1 MRYPLSAP
9 ARRASFGLRLSCVLV
24 FTCVLA
30 ACGGGDGAGGGEGGG
45 QQAGQQQQPPVPV
58 DVKTVIPHTVDI
70 MSEYPGR
77 VRGRRTVEVR
87 ARVEGILEK
96 RFYNEGEIV
105 EQGDMLFTIDPRPF
119 QAVVNQ
125 RKAELSSAK
134 ATLNQAQ
141 RNWARVRRLYE
152 VDAVSEAERDD
163 SLSQLETARA
173 SVEQAQANL
182 DAAQIDLGYT
192 TVEAPLTGVTSLRD
206 VDEGALVSSGT
217 QLTTITQ
224 LDPVQV
230 LFALPEDDA
239 IARNKALAAMGAR
252 STNERTRE
260 ATIILPDGDEFP
272 AKGVVDFT
280 QSTIN
285 PETGTVQ
292 LRAVVENA
300 NNALMPGRYVRARI
314 RLDTRHNAVVVPNV
328 AVSDG
333 EQQTQVYVVG
343 DDGKAKAVKVQL
355 GPDVENGRLVESGL
369 SGGEQVI
376 VSGLG
381 QLKPG
386 AAVKVKPEQE
396 DTSGASAEG
405 GSQGSSQGSNQGDAG
420 QSDTSDGDQP
430 VGQSADAHNGN
441 EHNAVVGIDTHD
453 LRLSPREPLQG
464 MNQPRASSGARQ
476 AYRTDDAYA
485 ANVGRGS

>member
-1 MRYPLSAP
+1 MRHSYSAP
-9 ARRASFGLRLSCVLV
+9 ARGGSLGLRASWMLALTVA
-24 FTCVLA
+24 LA
-30 ACGGGDGAGGGEGGG
+30 ACGGESPQG
-45 QQAGQQQQPPVPV
+45 QQQQQQPPVPV
-58 DVKTVIPHTVDI
+58 DVKTVIPHTVDV

-87 ARVEGILEK
+87 ARVEGILER

-105 EQGDMLFTIDPRPF
+105 EKGDMLFTIDPKPF

-125 RKAELSSAK
+125 RKAELASAK
-134 ATLNQAQ
+134 ASLNQAQ
-141 RNWARVRRLYE
+141 RTWDRVRRLYE

-163 SLSQLETARA
+163 SLSQLETAQA
-173 SVEQAQANL
+173 SVQQAQANL

-192 TVEAPLTGVTSLRD
+192 KVEAPLTGVTSLRD
-206 VDEGALVSSGT
+206 VDEGALVSNGT

-239 IARNKALAAMGAR
+239 IARRTALAAMGGQ
-252 STNERTRE
+252 TTDERTRE
-260 ATIILPDGDEFP
+260 ATIILPDGSEFP
-272 AKGVVDFT
+272 VKGVVDFT

-292 LRAVVENA
+292 LRAVVKNT
-300 NNALMPGRYVRARI
+300 NNALMPGRYVRTRI

-333 EQQTQVYVVG
+333 DQQPQVFIVDG
-343 DDGKAKAVKVQL
+343 DGKAKAVSVEL
-355 GPDVENGRLVESGL
+355 GPAVEEGRLIDSGL
-369 SGGEQVI
+369 EGGEQVI

-381 QLKPG
+381 QVKPG
-386 AAVKVKPEQE
+386 AAVKVKAGDESSGG
-396 DTSGASAEG
+396 DTSPNRQKPGSAGDENGQG
-405 GSQGSSQGSNQGDAG
+405 GSNGETTGE
-420 QSDTSDGDQP
+420 
-430 VGQSADAHNGN
+430 SADSNGN
-441 EHNAVVGIDTHD
+441 SAGAKAIAGIDNAS
-453 LRLSPREPLQG
+453 LRLRFSPREPLQR
-464 MNQPRASSGARQ
+464 MPQRRSRSSARLDYP
-476 AYRTDDAYA
+476 ADNAYA

>member
-1 MRYPLSAP
+1 MRHSYSAP
-9 ARRASFGLRLSCVLV
+9 ARGGSFGLRASWMLALTVA
-24 FTCVLA
+24 LA
-30 ACGGGDGAGGGEGGG
+30 ACGGESPQG
-45 QQAGQQQQPPVPV
+45 QQQQQQPPVPV
-58 DVKTVIPHTVDI
+58 DVKTVIPHTVDV

-87 ARVEGILEK
+87 ARVEGILER

-105 EQGDMLFTIDPRPF
+105 EKGDMLFTIDPKPF

-125 RKAELSSAK
+125 RKAELASAK
-134 ATLNQAQ
+134 ASLNQAQ
-141 RNWARVRRLYE
+141 RTWNRVRRLYE

-163 SLSQLETARA
+163 SLSQLETSRA
-173 SVEQAQANL
+173 MVQQAQANL

-192 TVEAPLTGVTSLRD
+192 KVEAPLTGVTSLRD

-224 LDPVQV
+224 LDPVQI

-239 IARNKALAAMGAR
+239 IARRTALAAMGNR
-252 STNERTRE
+252 STDERTRE
-260 ATIILPDGDEFP
+260 ATIILPDGSEFP
-272 AKGVVDFT
+272 VKGVVDFT

-292 LRAVVENA
+292 LRAVVKNT

-314 RLDTRHNAVVVPNV
+314 RLDTRNNAIVVPNI

-333 EQQTQVYVVG
+333 EQQTQVFIVE
-343 DDGKAKAVKVQL
+343 DGKAKPVSVEL
-355 GPDVENGRLVESGL
+355 GPVVEEGRLVESGL

-381 QLKPG
+381 QVKPG
-386 AAVKVKPEQE
+386 ASVKAEPENA
-396 DTSGASAEG
+396 SNGA
-405 GSQGSSQGSNQGDAG
+405 GSNQSQPKGQGESPGQKQSGQGESGTQTTGESASSDDDDAA
-420 QSDTSDGDQP
+420 SD
-430 VGQSADAHNGN
+430 ALA
-441 EHNAVVGIDTHD
+441 GIENPSLR
-453 LRLSPREPLQG
+453 LRLSPREPLQT
-464 MNQPRASSGARQ
+464 MQQPRL
-476 AYRTDDAYA
+476 RTSAHGYHAADNAYA